1 MDDQSIQQIVG
12 EMQRLIV
19 GRAPG
24 KIFQLGPAA
33 LAIDFGLRDQGY
45 LFLNAEPNQ
54 PRLYLIRRRV
64 RDLEKLGQPL
74 TAFAQ
79 GLKKEL
85 ANTRLQSLEKD
96 PSDRIVRFEF
106 AGADELGEPKRS
118 RLLAQLTGRSANL
131 LLLDHDHRI
140 IQTARPTDVAG
151 QQIGNTYSAPAG
163 ESGPPA
169 ASRES
174 KLFGFLRAR
183 DPSWSLSQ
191 AADDYFTSL
200 LEQKAFANQVAA
212 ARAEIRRKLTQQ
224 QKLLRQ
230 LESDLKTHAN
240 AAEQK
245 RLGDLLLAN
254 LSTAERR
261 GNRVSLIDYFADGAP
276 QIEIELDES
285 VSLPDEATRRFGLY
299 SRSKRA
305 VSQITSRIDE
315 VRARLSE
322 LESEQQSL
330 EQELAA
336 NRLPVPLQSLKSLKS
351 APPPSAAGIRKST
364 QKIRGTRRYLSS
376 DGIEILVGRT
386 ARDNDHL
393 TFKIARP
400 NDLWLHAADYGG
412 SHVVIRHGAKKPVPH
427 RTLIEAAQLAA
438 WFSQAKKDPK
448 VDVHYTERKFVSKIK
463 GAKPGLVRLQR
474 FKNLTVEPKE
484 AGTRD

>member
-12 EMQRLIV
+12 EMQPLMV

-64 RDLEKLGQPL
+64 RDLEKLGHQL
-74 TAFAQ
+74 TGFAQ
-79 GLKKEL
+79 VLRKEL

-131 LLLDHDHRI
+131 LLLDQDNRI
-140 IQTARPTDVAG
+140 IQTARPTEVAG
-151 QQIGNTYSAPAG
+151 QQIGDTYSAPTG

-169 ASRES
+169 AAPES
-174 KLFGFLRAR
+174 KLFRKLRTR
-183 DPSWSLSQ
+183 DPSLSLSQ

-200 LEQKAFANQVAA
+200 LEQKAFANQAA
-212 ARAEIRRKLTQQ
+212 SARAEIRRKLAQQ

-230 LESDLKTHAN
+230 LENDLKTHAN
-240 AAEQK
+240 ADEQK

-285 VSLPDEATRRFGLY
+285 VSLSGEATRRFGLY

-336 NRLPVPLQSLKSLKS
+336 NRLPVPSKSLKS
-351 APPPSAAGIRKST
+351 VPTASAGGIKRSS
-364 QKIRGTRRYLSS
+364 QKVPGTRRYLSS
-376 DGIEILVGRT
+376 DDIEILVGRT

-412 SHVVIRHGAKKPVPH
+412 SHVVIRHATRKPVPH

-474 FKNLTVEPKE
+474 FRNLTVVPKE